1 MSVRLE
7 TPVEPASAGM
17 PPRASSGWAALA
29 GVVSFV
35 AWAGAAEAAAVV
47 TGPGGS
53 PLLAVG
59 SAVIDLAPA
68 AAKDTMVG
76 LFGTGDKVALGVLM
90 AVVLV
95 VVTGLAGVAEQRRP
109 PLGRVVFGVGGAVAV
124 AAVLTRA
131 GSGSLDAAPAVIG
144 TVVAVVVLPGLLRR
158 LGRWRLST
166 APGWA
171 AATEPTPPLGGAPV
185 ERRSFLTAIGL
196 TSAVAVVVG
205 AGARVINAG
214 RADVAALRDGIALPE
229 AAVTAEP
236 VPAGASLDVPGI
248 TPYVTSNED
257 FYRIDTALR
266 VPSID
271 PAEWSLRIHGLVEN
285 EIVVS
290 FDELLALPLEEHL
303 ATLSCVSNEVGGDLI
318 GTALWLGHPIRTLLA
333 RAVPTAGADMVL
345 STSEDG
351 FTAGTPLDVLTDEGT
366 DALLAVGMN
375 GQPLPQEH
383 GFPVR
388 MVVPGL
394 FGYVSATKWVV
405 DLEVTR
411 FADAEGYWTPRGW
424 DALGPVKLESRVD
437 VPAPGTSV
445 DAGTVPI
452 AGVAWHPHTGVS
464 RVEVQIDDE
473 PWVDAELA
481 DSVSADTW
489 VQWVHR
495 WEATSGRHTVR
506 VRATGADGE
515 VQREARMAPAPNGA
529 EGWDEHQV
537 TVR

>member
-7 TPVEPASAGM
+7 TPVEPVSAGM

-35 AWAGAAEAAAVV
+35 AWLAAAEAAAVV

-68 AAKDTMVG
+68 AAKDAMVG

-109 PLGRVVFGVGGAVAV
+109 PLGRVVFGIGGALAV

-144 TVVAVVVLPGLLRR
+144 TVVSVVVLPGLLRR
-158 LGRWRLST
+158 LWRWRLST

-171 AATEPTPPLGGAPV
+171 AATEPRPPLGGAAV
-185 ERRSFLTAIGL
+185 ERRSFLQAMGL

-214 RADVAALRDGIALPE
+214 RADVAALRDGITLPR
-229 AAVTAEP
+229 AAAPADP
-236 VPAGASLDVPGI
+236 VPAGASLDVAGL
-248 TPYVTSNED
+248 TPYVTPNAD

-271 PAEWSLRIHGLVEN
+271 PAEWSLRVHGLVEN
-285 EIVVS
+285 EVVIS
-290 FDELLALPLEEHL
+290 FDELLALPLEEHV
-303 ATLSCVSNEVGGDLI
+303 ATLSCVSNDVGGDLI
-318 GTALWLGHPIRTLLA
+318 GTALWLGWPIRELLA
-333 RAVPTAGADMVL
+333 RAVPTSGADMVL

-351 FTAGTPLDVLTDEGT
+351 FTAGTPLDVLTDEAT

-424 DALGPVKLESRVD
+424 DALGPVKLESRID
-437 VPAPGTSV
+437 VPASGASV
-445 DAGTVPI
+445 DAGTVAV
-452 AGVAWHPHTGVS
+452 AGVAWHPHTGVAG
-464 RVEVQIDDE
+464 VEVQVDDD
-473 PWVDAELA
+473 PWVAAELA
-481 DSVSADTW
+481 ESVSADTW

-495 WEATSGRHTVR
+495 WEATSGRHTLR